1 MNKEKINTLIDF
13 GQNLNVLYVED
24 NEEAREATLDVLR
37 DFFPNIHVAH
47 DGQEGLELW
56 GAQRFDLIITDI
68 NMPRLNGIEM
78 VETIRKTDLDTP
90 ILITSAYSDPGY
102 FMETIKLG
110 VEGYLLKPI
119 DLKQFVDVLS
129 KVLEKVRLK
138 KENDLYKK
146 TLEDENLT
154 LTKSIKHTTEQLKE
168 QIFIDNLTG
177 LKNRAALD
185 MDISNYVEEGETSL
199 ILIDI
204 NNFKGFN
211 SLYGLD
217 TGNLI
222 LQTFANILKEY
233 AKQKG
238 YQVYRTSADE
248 FALFRVGKE
257 FCFEKI
263 HGDIS
268 DLLELVDEIKIKKDD
283 DAIMINTTMGVALQ
297 DGNLFNKASISL
309 DEAKRN
315 NKKFVIYD
323 NSLDTTAELK
333 ELFKWQQEIKSALEE
348 DRIVPFF
355 QPIFDKDRKILKYE
369 ALMRMRKRDTNEY
382 ITPFFFLDISV
393 KTKQYDA
400 VAQMMIAKV
409 LDVARQNKDK
419 IFSIN
424 LSYSDIKNSVIKEM
438 FIAYVKQTLEAGQRC
453 NLVFEIVESQDID
466 NYKNLKMFFDTF
478 KCSDIKIAVDDFGSG
493 YSNFTQILSIM
504 PEYIKIDGSLIK
516 DIDHNIQSLALVKAI
531 ISFAKRLSIK
541 TIAEFVHN
549 EEIFEILKDEGID
562 QFQGFYLAEPS
573 KDLMQ

>member
-1 MNKEKINTLIDF
+1 MNKDKINALIGF
-13 GQNLNVLYVED
+13 GRNLNVLYVED

-37 DFFPNIHVAH
+37 DFFPNICVAH
-47 DGQEGLELW
+47 DGQEGLEL
-56 GAQRFDLIITDI
+56 ARARQFDLIITDI
-68 NMPRLNGIEM
+68 NMPRMNGIEM

-90 ILITSAYSDPGY
+90 ILITSAYSDSGY

-185 MDISNYVEEGETSL
+185 MDISSYLEEGETSL

-222 LQTFANILKEY
+222 LQTFANILKDY
-233 AKQKG
+233 GLDKG

-268 DLLELVDEIKIKKDD
+268 DLLELVDEIEIKKDD
-283 DAIMINTTMGVALQ
+283 ETIMINTTMGVALQ

-309 DEAKRN
+309 DEAKKN
-315 NKKFVIYD
+315 SKKFIIYD

-333 ELFKWQQEIKSALEE
+333 ELFKWQQEIKCALEE

-355 QPIFDKDRKILKYE
+355 QPIFDKDRNILKYE

-409 LDVARQNKDK
+409 LNIARQNKDK

-424 LSYSDIKNSVIKEM
+424 LSYSDIKNTAIKEM
-438 FIAYVKQTLEAGQRC
+438 FIAYVKQTLEAGLKC

-466 NYKNLKMFFDTF
+466 NYKNLKTFFDTF

-573 KDLMQ
+573 KDLVQ

>member
-1 MNKEKINTLIDF
+1 MNKDKINALIGF
-13 GQNLNVLYVED
+13 GRNLNVLYVED

-37 DFFPNIHVAH
+37 DFFPNICVAH
-47 DGQEGLELW
+47 DGQEGLELTR
-56 GAQRFDLIITDI
+56 ASRFDLIITDI
-68 NMPRLNGIEM
+68 NMPRMNGIEM

-90 ILITSAYSDPGY
+90 ILITSAYSDSGY

-185 MDISNYVEEGETSL
+185 MDISSYLEEGETSL

-222 LQTFANILKEY
+222 LQTFANILKDY
-233 AKQKG
+233 GLDKG

-268 DLLELVDEIKIKKDD
+268 DLLELVDEIEIKKDD
-283 DAIMINTTMGVALQ
+283 ETIMINTTMGVALQ

-309 DEAKRN
+309 DEAKKN
-315 NKKFVIYD
+315 SKKFIIYD

-333 ELFKWQQEIKSALEE
+333 ELFKWQQEIKCALEE

-355 QPIFDKDRKILKYE
+355 QPIFDKDRNILKYE

-409 LDVARQNKDK
+409 LNIARQNKDK

-424 LSYSDIKNSVIKEM
+424 LSYSDIKNTAIKEM
-438 FIAYVKQTLEAGQRC
+438 FIAYVKQTLEAGLKC

-466 NYKNLKMFFDTF
+466 NYKNLKTFFDTF

-573 KDLMQ
+573 KDLVQ